1 MSQVRQAALA
11 TFSRRLLTE
20 VDDLVARMGE
30 AYRAEIPEYASLT
43 SGELETEVLPIS
55 RRAVMAFFSA
65 FFNGRRI
72 GAADLRVFEQS
83 GRVRLTMGV
92 PLDSVLHA
100 YRIAGRVTWE
110 AVVATIQPG
119 EEPLLGDLAAGWID
133 FIDQASCL
141 FARGYLAASH
151 ERMRHVD
158 ARRRELL
165 EALLSASDP
174 ADVAAVSLRF
184 STVLSSCYVPVVVAG
199 DGVAGR
205 IDALLDA
212 ARPGSLGGH
221 RGNRVLLLVPEELT
235 GAETL
240 QQISNGIVAYG
251 PAASPGEDLVAAVQH
266 AEQLADLAAAQSDG
280 TQYGRTHHGR
290 TQYDG
295 MQYGG
300 NGVYGPDDLLV
311 EQLMLAAPRLTSALR
326 RRVNDALAVRDPS
339 GILGATL
346 RTYLSCGS
354 VPETARLE
362 VVHPNTVGYRLSR
375 VRDLLGLDPRV
386 PRQAALLVLGLG
398 VRTTPDVPV
407 ARGPQLLPPTP
418 YPDTAAAS
426 NRSEVGATR
435 PSARPQK

>member
-1 MSQVRQAALA
+1 MSPADPALA
-11 TFSRRLLTE
+11 AFSRRLLTE
-20 VDDLVARMGE
+20 VDDLVARMGD

-55 RRAVMAFFSA
+55 RRAVTAFFSA

-72 GAADLRVFEQS
+72 GAADLRVFEES
-83 GRVRLTMGV
+83 GRVRLAMGV

-100 YRIAGRVTWE
+100 YRIAGRVTWA
-110 AVVATIQPG
+110 AVVSTIRPG

-141 FARGYLAASH
+141 VARGYLAASH

-158 ARRRELL
+158 ARRRELV
-165 EALLSASDP
+165 EALLSATDP

-184 STVLSSCYVPVVVAG
+184 STVLASTYVPVVVAG
-199 DGVAGR
+199 DGIAGR

-212 ARPGSLGGH
+212 ARPGALGGH
-221 RGNRVLLLVPEELT
+221 RGNRVLLLVPDELT
-235 GAETL
+235 AATAETL
-240 QQISNGIVAYG
+240 RHVAAGIVAYG
-251 PAASPGEDLVAAVQH
+251 PPASPGEDLVTAVQH
-266 AEQLADLAAAQSDG
+266 AEQLADLAASE
-280 TQYGRTHHGR
+280 
-290 TQYDG
+290 
-295 MQYGG
+295 YGG
-300 NGVYGPDDLLV
+300 TGIYGPDDLLV

-326 RRVNDALAVRDPS
+326 RRVTDALAARDPS
-339 GILGATL
+339 GVIGATL

-362 VVHPNTVGYRLSR
+362 LVHPNTVGYRLSR

-398 VRTTPDVPV
+398 IRTTLDPPREPISAMVPAPAYPSTPL
-407 ARGPQLLPPTP
+407 AR
-418 YPDTAAAS
+418 
-426 NRSEVGATR
+426 
-435 PSARPQK
+435 K

>member
-11 TFSRRLLTE
+11 AFARRLLTE

-55 RRAVMAFFSA
+55 RRAVTAFFSA

-72 GAADLRVFEQS
+72 GAADLRVFEES

-110 AVVATIQPG
+110 AVVATMQPG

-141 FARGYLAASH
+141 VARGYLAASH

-165 EALLSASDP
+165 EALLSATDP

-184 STVLSSCYVPVVVAG
+184 STVLASTYVPVVVAG
-199 DGVAGR
+199 DGIAGR

-212 ARPGSLGGH
+212 ACPGSLGGH
-221 RGNRVLLLVPEELT
+221 RGNRVLLLVPDELI
-235 GAETL
+235 GPVAETL
-240 QQISNGIVAYG
+240 QHIASGIVAYG

-266 AEQLADLAAAQSDG
+266 AEQLADIAAAE
-280 TQYGRTHHGR
+280 
-290 TQYDG
+290 
-295 MQYGG
+295 YGG
-300 NGVYGPDDLLV
+300 AGIYGPDDLLV
-311 EQLMLAAPRLTSALR
+311 EQLMLAAPRLTDALR
-326 RRVNDALAVRDPS
+326 RRVTDALAVRDPS
-339 GILGATL
+339 GVLAATL
-346 RTYLSCGS
+346 RTYLACGS

-362 VVHPNTVGYRLSR
+362 VVHPNTVGYRLTR
-375 VRDLLGLDPRV
+375 IRDLLGLDPRV

-398 VRTTPDVPV
+398 LRTTPEVPA
-407 ARGPQLLPPTP
+407 ARDPAPPPPPP
-418 YPDTAAAS
+418 YPDTVAAS
-426 NRSEVGATR
+426 SRSEVGAAR
-435 PSARPQK
+435 PSARSRK

>member
-1 MSQVRQAALA
+1 MSHVRQTALA
-11 TFSRRLLTE
+11 TFARRLLTE

-55 RRAVMAFFSA
+55 RRAVTAFFSA
-65 FFNGRRI
+65 FFNGRQI
-72 GAADLRVFEQS
+72 GVADLRVFEES

-141 FARGYLAASH
+141 VARGYLAASH

-165 EALLSASDP
+165 EAVLSATDP

-184 STVLSSCYVPVVVAG
+184 STVLSSSYVPVVLAG
-199 DGVAGR
+199 DGIAGR

-221 RGNRVLLLVPEELT
+221 RGNRVLLLIPEELT
-235 GAETL
+235 AVAAETL
-240 QQISNGIVAYG
+240 QHISTGIVAYG
-251 PAASPGEDLVAAVQH
+251 PAASPGDDLVTAVQH
-266 AEQLADLAAAQSDG
+266 AEQLADLAAAE
-280 TQYGRTHHGR
+280 
-290 TQYDG
+290 
-295 MQYGG
+295 YGG
-300 NGVYGPDDLLV
+300 AGIYGPDDLLV

-326 RRVNDALAVRDPS
+326 RRVTDALAARDPS
-339 GILGATL
+339 GVLGATL

-398 VRTTPDVPV
+398 VRTAPAVPA
-407 ARGPQLLPPTP
+407 AREPALPPP
-418 YPDTAAAS
+418 YPGTEAAS
-426 NRSEVGATR
+426 SRLNSR
-435 PSARPQK
+435 

>member
-1 MSQVRQAALA
+1 MSRTNPALA
-11 TFSRRLLTE
+11 AFARRLLTE

-55 RRAVMAFFSA
+55 RRAVTAFFSA
-65 FFNGRRI
+65 FFNGHRI
-72 GAADLRVFEQS
+72 GTADLRVFEES
-83 GRVRLTMGV
+83 GRVRLAMGV

-110 AVVATIQPG
+110 AVVATIRPG

-141 FARGYLAASH
+141 VARGYLAASH

-165 EALLSASDP
+165 EALLSATDP

-184 STVLSSCYVPVVVAG
+184 STVLSSAYVPVVVAG
-199 DGVAGR
+199 DGVAGC

-212 ARPGSLGGH
+212 AGPGSLGGH
-221 RGNRVLLLVPEELT
+221 RGSRVLLLIPYELSC
-235 GAETL
+235 AETL
-240 QQISNGIVAYG
+240 HQIARGIVAYG
-251 PAASPGEDLVAAVQH
+251 PAANPGEDLVAAVQH
-266 AEQLADLAAAQSDG
+266 AEQLADLGAAE
-280 TQYGRTHHGR
+280 
-290 TQYDG
+290 
-295 MQYGG
+295 YGG
-300 NGVYGPDDLLV
+300 SGIYGPDDLLV
-311 EQLMLAAPRLTSALR
+311 EQLMLAAPRLTGALR
-326 RRVNDALAVRDPS
+326 RRVTDALAVRDPS
-339 GILGATL
+339 GVIATTL
-346 RTYLSCGS
+346 RTYLACGS

-375 VRDLLGLDPRV
+375 VRELLGLDPRI

-398 VRTTPDVPV
+398 IRTTAAVPPARVPV
-407 ARGPQLLPPTP
+407 AP
-418 YPDTAAAS
+418 YPAGECPEQPVAI
-426 NRSEVGATR
+426 RR
-435 PSARPQK
+435 

>member
-1 MSQVRQAALA
+1 MSPVEPVESAPPRRQAALA
-11 TFSRRLLTE
+11 AFARRLLTE

-30 AYRAEIPEYASLT
+30 AYRAEIPEYASLS

-55 RRAVMAFFSA
+55 RRAVTAFFSA
-65 FFNGRRI
+65 FFNGHRV
-72 GAADLRVFEQS
+72 GVADLRVFEDS
-83 GRVRLTMGV
+83 GRVRLMMGV

-133 FIDQASCL
+133 FIDQASCIV
-141 FARGYLAASH
+141 ARGYLGASH

-165 EALLSASDP
+165 EALLSATDP

-184 STVLSSCYVPVVVAG
+184 STVLSSSYVPVVVAG
-199 DGVAGR
+199 EGIAGR

-235 GAETL
+235 DAETL
-240 QQISNGIVAYG
+240 QHISGGIVAYG

-266 AEQLADLAAAQSDG
+266 AEQLADLAAG
-280 TQYGRTHHGR
+280 E
-290 TQYDG
+290 
-295 MQYGG
+295 YGG
-300 NGVYGPDDLLV
+300 TGIYGPDDLLV
-311 EQLMLAAPRLTSALR
+311 EQLMLAAPRLTNALR
-326 RRVNDALAVRDPS
+326 RRVTDVLAARDPS
-339 GILGATL
+339 GVLGATL

-362 VVHPNTVGYRLSR
+362 VVHANTVGYRLSR

-398 VRTTPDVPV
+398 LRTTPATPQIPEVRCVSDPGV
-407 ARGPQLLPPTP
+407 AR
-418 YPDTAAAS
+418 YIS
-426 NRSEVGATR
+426 NGLIPAER
-435 PSARPQK
+435 

>member
-1 MSQVRQAALA
+1 MSQVRQTALA
-11 TFSRRLLTE
+11 AFARRLLTE

-55 RRAVMAFFSA
+55 RRAVVAFFSA

-72 GAADLRVFEQS
+72 GAADLRVFEES
-83 GRVRLTMGV
+83 GRVRLAMGV

-110 AVVATIQPG
+110 AVVATMKPG

-141 FARGYLAASH
+141 VARGYLAASH

-165 EALLSASDP
+165 EALLSATDP

-184 STVLSSCYVPVVVAG
+184 STVLASTYVPVVVAG
-199 DGVAGR
+199 DGIAGR

-212 ARPGSLGGH
+212 ACPGSLGGH
-221 RGNRVLLLVPEELT
+221 RGNRVLLLVPDELPVAA
-235 GAETL
+235 AETL
-240 QQISNGIVAYG
+240 QHISAGIVAYG
-251 PAASPGEDLVAAVQH
+251 PATSPGVDLVAAVQH
-266 AEQLADLAAAQSDG
+266 AEQLADIAASQYDG
-280 TQYGRTHHGR
+280 TQHG
-290 TQYDG
+290 G
-295 MQYGG
+295 PGI
-300 NGVYGPDDLLV
+300 YGPDDLLV
-311 EQLMLAAPRLTSALR
+311 EQLVLAAPRLTDALR
-326 RRVNDALAVRDPS
+326 RRVTDALAVRDPS
-339 GILGATL
+339 GVLAATL
-346 RTYLSCGS
+346 RTYLACGS

-362 VVHPNTVGYRLSR
+362 VVHPNTVGYRLTR
-375 VRDLLGLDPRV
+375 IRDLLGLDPRV

-398 VRTTPDVPV
+398 LRTPPEVPA
-407 ARGPQLLPPTP
+407 ARDPSPLPPP
-418 YPDTAAAS
+418 YPDTVAAS
-426 NRSEVGATR
+426 SRSEVGAAR
-435 PSARPQK
+435 PSARPRK

>member
-1 MSQVRQAALA
+1 MSHVRQTALA
-11 TFSRRLLTE
+11 AFARRLLTE
-20 VDDLVARMGE
+20 VDDLVDRMGE

-43 SGELETEVLPIS
+43 SGELATEVLPIS
-55 RRAVMAFFSA
+55 RRAVTAFFSA

-72 GAADLRVFEQS
+72 GVAELRVFEES
-83 GRVRLTMGV
+83 GRVRLAMGV

-119 EEPLLGDLAAGWID
+119 EELLLGDLAAGWID
-133 FIDQASCL
+133 FIDQTSCL
-141 FARGYLAASH
+141 VARGYLAASH

-184 STVLSSCYVPVVVAG
+184 STVLSSSYVPVVVAG
-199 DGVAGR
+199 EGVAGR

-235 GAETL
+235 CAETL
-240 QQISNGIVAYG
+240 QQISAGIVAYG
-251 PAASPGEDLVAAVQH
+251 PAASPGEDLVTAVQH
-266 AEQLADLAAAQSDG
+266 AEQLADLAAAQYDG
-280 TQYGRTHHGR
+280 TA
-290 TQYDG
+290 
-295 MQYGG
+295 YGG
-300 NGVYGPDDLLV
+300 SQHEGSQHGGSGIYGPDDLLV
-311 EQLMLAAPRLTSALR
+311 EQLMLAAPRLTNALR
-326 RRVNDALAVRDPS
+326 RRVTDALAARDPS

-398 VRTTPDVPV
+398 VRTTPDVPA
-407 ARGPQLLPPTP
+407 ARGPETLAPP

-426 NRSEVGATR
+426 SRSDVGAVR
-435 PSARPQK
+435 PSARLRK

>member
-1 MSQVRQAALA
+1 VTEAVRRMSRTTPALGA
-11 TFSRRLLTE
+11 FARRLLTE
-20 VDDLVARMGE
+20 VDDLVARMGD
-30 AYRAEIPEYASLT
+30 AYRAEIPEYASLS

-55 RRAVMAFFSA
+55 RRAVTAFFSA
-65 FFNGRRI
+65 FFNGHRI
-72 GAADLRVFEQS
+72 GAADLRVFEDS
-83 GRVRLTMGV
+83 GRVRLAMGV

-110 AVVATIQPG
+110 AVVATMQPG
-119 EEPLLGDLAAGWID
+119 EEALLGDLAAGWID

-141 FARGYLAASH
+141 VARGYLAASH

-165 EALLSASDP
+165 EALLSATDP

-184 STVLSSCYVPVVVAG
+184 STVLASIYVPVVVAG

-221 RGNRVLLLVPEELT
+221 RGSRVLLLVPEQLT

-240 QQISNGIVAYG
+240 RQIAHGIVAYG
-251 PAASPGEDLVAAVQH
+251 PAASPGEDLVAAVQQ
-266 AEQLADLAAAQSDG
+266 AEQLADLAAAE
-280 TQYGRTHHGR
+280 
-290 TQYDG
+290 
-295 MQYGG
+295 YGG
-300 NGVYGPDDLLV
+300 TGIYGPDDLLV
-311 EQLMLAAPRLTSALR
+311 EQLVLAAPRLAGALR
-326 RRVNDALAVRDPS
+326 RRVTDVLAARDPS
-339 GILGATL
+339 GVLAATL

-375 VRDLLGLDPRV
+375 VRELLGLDPRV

-398 VRTTPDVPV
+398 VRTAAGVPP
-407 ARGPQLLPPTP
+407 ARVPAP
-418 YPDTAAAS
+418 YPDQPVTVPAS
-426 NRSEVGATR
+426 RTR
-435 PSARPQK
+435 K

>member
-11 TFSRRLLTE
+11 AFARRLLTE
-20 VDDLVARMGE
+20 VDDLVGRMGE

-55 RRAVMAFFSA
+55 RRAVTAFFSA
-65 FFNGRRI
+65 FFNGHRI
-72 GAADLRVFEQS
+72 GAAELRVFEES

-119 EEPLLGDLAAGWID
+119 EEALLGDLAAGWID

-141 FARGYLAASH
+141 VARGYLAASH

-165 EALLSASDP
+165 EAVLSATDP

-184 STVLSSCYVPVVVAG
+184 STVLSSSYVPVVVAG
-199 DGVAGR
+199 EGIAGR

-221 RGNRVLLLVPEELT
+221 RGNRVLLLIPEELST
-235 GAETL
+235 VAAETL
-240 QQISNGIVAYG
+240 QHISAGIVAYG
-251 PAASPGEDLVAAVQH
+251 PAASPGEDLVTAVQH
-266 AEQLADLAAAQSDG
+266 AEQLADLAAAE
-280 TQYGRTHHGR
+280 
-290 TQYDG
+290 
-295 MQYGG
+295 YGG
-300 NGVYGPDDLLV
+300 TGIYGPDDLLV

-326 RRVNDALAVRDPS
+326 RRVTDALTARDPS
-339 GILGATL
+339 GVIGATL

-398 VRTTPDVPV
+398 VRTTPDVPA
-407 ARGPQLLPPTP
+407 ARVPALPAP
-418 YPDTAAAS
+418 YPADTAATS
-426 NRSEVGATR
+426 SRSDVGALR
-435 PSARPQK
+435 PSARSRK